1 MLINRVQFAA
11 LFLLQMETIRL
22 TSEVKKSKVGKTTK
36 TSLKPTIIEKLK
48 RFSAIFGIKKLF
60 RPLTGVMERP
70 GRLFVQARSLPDK
83 KEQECQGLTVISA
96 NLWHDWPQYR
106 RSLERLE
113 AFAQLAEDHQADIL
127 LLQEVSRTAQFRTD
141 DWLSQRLGMTSIY
154 SRANGHLHGI
164 GFEEGLAIL
173 SRHPLSRPELRQL
186 TPESSKFVHRLALG
200 SQVDTPCGSLLAFSV
215 HLSINGKQNAR
226 EAEKLHTWVQEVSD
240 TMPAFVGGDF
250 NASESSK
257 SISNLKQKWLDTFRH
272 LNPLADG
279 TTHEIRWP
287 WGRPLR
293 RSRLDYIFLK
303 AEQAQWK
310 LLEALHLETPGPK
323 HSDHRAVLLRLAPAY
338 AKINR

>member
-1 MLINRVQFAA
+1 
-11 LFLLQMETIRL
+11 MENIRL
-22 TSEVKKSKVGKTTK
+22 SIKAKKSRVGKTTK
-36 TSLKPTIIEKLK
+36 KSLKYIASESLK
-48 RFSAIFGIKKLF
+48 RFIT
-60 RPLTGVMERP
+60 LTGIEKVGAFVRRLTSVMERP
-70 GRLFVQARSLPDK
+70 GRLFVQTSPQPIE
-83 KEQECQGLTVISA
+83 KEQECRGLTVISA

-106 RSLERLE
+106 RSMERLE
-113 AFAQLAEDHQADIL
+113 AFAQLAENHQADIL

-141 DWLSQRLGMTSIY
+141 DWLSRRLGMTSVY
-154 SRANGHLHGI
+154 TRANGHLHGI

-173 SRHPLSRPELRQL
+173 SHHPLSRPELRQL

-226 EAEKLHTWVQEVSD
+226 ETEKLHSWVQEVSD

-250 NASESSK
+250 NASESSR

-287 WGRPLR
+287 WGKPLR

-303 AEQAQWK
+303 AEQTQWK
-310 LLEALHLETPGPK
+310 LLEALHLETPGHK

-338 AKINR
+338 VKINR